1 VILATTMKSRLA
13 PDLVAA
19 YNKLHQQLLDG
30 GVKPVLQRLDNEIS
44 RVLIKAIKDKGID
57 YQLASPHDHRL
68 NPAERA
74 IQTFK
79 NHLISILHGS
89 DSNFPAWLWWQI
101 IPQVIITLNMLRRS
115 RINPKMSAYTQIF
128 GVFDYNRTPLAPI
141 GTRTAVH
148 QRTTQQGRTTFA
160 DHGVIGWSIGPAMNH
175 YRHWTFYIPKTRG
188 TRVSDT
194 VVFLPE
200 KYTMPATASS
210 DRATAAIEELTEAL
224 KNPSE
229 AAKPFLNTGN
239 KLNEAIAALTEMSA
253 MNLITTGTRTKGSFT
268 VCPKVPE
275 QRTTTKEPI
284 KKRNTTPQVAGIPQT
299 NINPQIDPQMPV
311 DPRLAHHRGTR
322 GLSSTVSL
330 DSFNSTKNITGSPL
344 TKPNINDTNNNIIDT
359 QREENSPH
367 APIRRTL
374 RTRAT
379 NKKQAHKLNTTVYR
393 IFCDDG
399 ALHQGY
405 ICSFDTKEGY
415 YKIKYQDGDIEEAAE
430 EEIHRML

>member
-1 VILATTMKSRLA
+1 MGHLHRRRQNTRSTKIKPKPIQNTIEDLVPKLQGQFFIKKDRTERVGVHLVGMEDLNGMVSTDQTGRFPVKSLEGKSYIMVMYNYDSNVILATTMTSRLA

-19 YNKLHQQLLDG
+19 YNELHQQLLDG
-30 GVKPVLQRLDNEIS
+30 GVKPVLQRLINEIS
-44 RVLIKAIKDKGID
+44 RVLTKAITDKGID

-79 NHLISILHGS
+79 NYLISILHGC
-89 DSNFPAWLWWQI
+89 DSNFPAWLWCQI
-101 IPQVIITLNMLRRS
+101 IPQVVMTLNMLQRS
-115 RINPKMSAYTQIF
+115 RINPKLSAYTQIF

-141 GTRTAVH
+141 GTRTVVH

-160 DHGVIGWSIGPAMNH
+160 DHGVIGWSVGPAMNH
-175 YRHWTFYIPKTRG
+175 YRHWSFYIPKTRG

-210 DRATAAIEELTEAL
+210 DRATAALEELTEAL
-224 KNPSE
+224 KKPS

-253 MNLITTGTRTKGSFT
+253 MNLTTTGTSTKGSVT
-268 VCPKVPE
+268 VCPNE

-284 KKRNTTPQVAGIPQT
+284 KKRNITPQVICSPKMTA
-299 NINPQIDPQMPV
+299 
-311 DPRLAHHRGTR
+311 DPRLARHRGTR

-330 DSFNSTKNITGSPL
+330 DSFG
-344 TKPNINDTNNNIIDT
+344 NNN
-359 QREENSPH
+359 
-367 APIRRTL
+367 
-374 RTRAT
+374 RAFYPNGIPT
-379 NKKQAHKLNTTVYR
+379 ITSM
-393 IFCDDG
+393 IFSI
-399 ALHQGY
+399 Q
-405 ICSFDTKEGY
+405 SN
-415 YKIKYQDGDIEEAAE
+415 
-430 EEIHRML
+430 